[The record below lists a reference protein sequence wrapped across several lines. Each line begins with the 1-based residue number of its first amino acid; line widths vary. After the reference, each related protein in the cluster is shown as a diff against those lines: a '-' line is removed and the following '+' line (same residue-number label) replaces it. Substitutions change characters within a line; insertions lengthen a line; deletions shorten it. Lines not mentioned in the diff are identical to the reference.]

1 MINNNLVLIFKKIK
15 DNKKQTIKDNKK
27 QTRNN
32 FVCKYMV
39 KNKK

>member
-1 MINNNLVLIFKKIK
+1 MINNNLVLIFKK
-15 DNKKQTIKDNKK
+15 IKDNKK